1 MSNKTSFL
9 GLSLLDTSSEN
20 STHFK
25 DWSRNINLEGD
36 EDHKSDFQKIDEFAQ
51 KITKDLEERP
61 AGVSSWNDLE
71 DKPFGEIGSNVG
83 DTLVWDGKPTDVF
96 VENEVAYCYKI
107 SDSTPSLEQ
116 LRTGE
121 IQVRKKDTQ
130 EVITYPLARMVAG
143 NENFATAEIFIVI
156 YKEGSEVGEMV
167 FQETGVYFTKTKGD
181 LDFDFNIEILSL
193 TIPDYDFGATTVK
206 KIDPKYIENISE
218 ENLSSEF
225 QEHLKNLKPS
235 ASYNDLTNKPSIVLS
250 VDDSGVLSLRVIHT
264 EGTEPVEDFASYE
277 KAENEDGEEIVGMTM
292 NSTYSTNQINDKTLE
307 VN

>member
-71 DKPFGEIGSNVG
+71 DKPFGEISSNVG

-96 VENEVAYCYKI
+96 VENEKVYCYKI
-107 SDSTPSLEQ
+107 SDSVPSLEQ

-121 IQVRKKDTQ
+121 IQIRNKDTQ
-130 EVITYPLARMVAG
+130 EVATYPLTQAVAG
-143 NENFATAEIFIVI
+143 NENFATAEVFIVI
-156 YKEGSEVGEMV
+156 YKEGCEVGSLV
-167 FQETGVYFTKTKGD
+167 FQETGVYFAKAKEGSEIN
-181 LDFDFNIEILSL
+181 LEILSL

-206 KIDPKYIENISE
+206 KIDPKY
-218 ENLSSEF
+218 L
-225 QEHLKNLKPS
+225 PGTMG
-235 ASYNDLTNKPSIVLS
+235 DLTFTVNDNGIVT
-250 VDDSGVLSLRVIHT
+250 VT
-264 EGTEPVEDFASYE
+264 FA
-277 KAENEDGEEIVGMTM
+277 
-292 NSTYSTNQINDKTLE
+292 DK
-307 VN
+307 

>member
-25 DWSRNINLEGD
+25 DWSRNINAEGT
-36 EDHKSDFQKIDEFAQ
+36 EENKSDFQKIDEFAQ

-96 VENEVAYCYKI
+96 VETKNAYFYKI

-121 IQVRKKDTQ
+121 IQIRNKNTQ
-130 EVITYPLARMVAG
+130 EVATYPLTQMVFG
-143 NENFATAEIFIVI
+143 DENLATAEIFIVI
-156 YKEGSEVGEMV
+156 YKEGYETESFVCP
-167 FQETGVYFTKTKGD
+167 ETGVYFGKVKEGSEI
-181 LDFDFNIEILSL
+181 NIEILSL
-193 TIPDYDFGATTVK
+193 TIPGYDFGAITVK
-206 KIDPKYIENISE
+206 KIDPKYIENIGE

-225 QEHLKNLKPS
+225 QDYLKTLKPS
-235 ASYNDLTNKPSIVLS
+235 MSYNDLTDKPSIVLS
-250 VDDSGVLSLRVIHT
+250 VDDSGVLSLRVIRT
-264 EGTEPVEDFASYE
+264 EGAEPIEDFASFE
-277 KAENEDGEEIVGMTM
+277 QTESADGEKLVGMSM
-292 NSTYSTNQINDKTLE
+292 NQAYSANINEKTLE
-307 VN
+307 VI